1 MGKKVVRVFLD
12 SNVIL
17 SGLLSERGAP
27 RILLDLLSLRLPFL
41 VGAQGGSTGR
51 YNLIEIERNLKK
63 KIPGL
68 LFLYKAYLPKLNLKV
83 IPLPRPEDIR
93 DFSGQIAEK
102 DIPVLISAIRSKA
115 DFLVTGDK
123 QHFGKMKGLDKYP
136 FHVVTPSEFIDSIL
150 PEILKG
156 LEEKE

>member
-17 SGLLSERGAP
+17 SGLLLEKGAP
-27 RILLDLLSLRLPFL
+27 RIILDLLSLGLPFL
-41 VGAQGGSTGR
+41 IGATGR

-63 KIPGL
+63 KMPSL

-83 IPLPRPEDIR
+83 IPLPRPKEVR

-102 DIPVLISAIRSKA
+102 DVPVLISAIRSKA

-123 QHFGKMKGLDKYP
+123 QHFEKMKGLDKYP
-136 FHVVTPSEFIDSIL
+136 FDVVAPSEFIDSIL
-150 PEILKG
+150 PEILKE
-156 LEEKE
+156 LEEKG

>member
-27 RILLDLLSLRLPFL
+27 RILLDLLSLGLPFL
-41 VGAQGGSTGR
+41 MGATGR
-51 YNLIEIERNLKK
+51 YNLIEIERNLKNK
-63 KIPGL
+63 MPSL

-83 IPLPRPEDIR
+83 IPLPRPEEVR

-102 DIPVLISAIRSKA
+102 DIPVLISAIRSKV
-115 DFLVTGDK
+115 DFLVTGDR
-123 QHFGKMKGLDKYP
+123 QHFGKMKELDKYP
-136 FHVVTPSEFIDSIL
+136 FHVLTPSEFIDSIL

>member
-41 VGAQGGSTGR
+41 MGSTGR

-63 KIPGL
+63 KMAGL
-68 LFLYKAYLPKLNLKV
+68 FPLFKDYLPKLNLKV
-83 IPLPRPEDIR
+83 IPLPRPEDVR
-93 DFSGQIAEK
+93 GFSGQIAEK
-102 DIPVLISAIRSKA
+102 DAPVLVSAIQSKA

-123 QHFGKMKGLDKYP
+123 QHFGKMKGIGKHR
-136 FHVVTPSEFIDSIL
+136 FQVVTPSEFIDLIL

-156 LEEKE
+156 LEEKN

>member
-27 RILLDLLSLRLPFL
+27 RILLDFLSLRLPL
-41 VGAQGGSTGR
+41 LIGSTGR

-63 KIPGL
+63 KMPSL

-83 IPLPRPEDIR
+83 IPLPRPEAIR

-123 QHFGKMKGLDKYP
+123 QHFGKMKELDKYP
-136 FHVVTPSEFIDSIL
+136 FHVLTPSEFIDSIL

>member
-1 MGKKVVRVFLD
+1 MGKKVIRVFLD

-17 SGLLSERGAP
+17 SGLLSEGGAP
-27 RILLDLLSLRLPFL
+27 RIILDLLSLRLPFL
-41 VGAQGGSTGR
+41 IGSTGR
-51 YNLIEIERNLKK
+51 YNLIEIERNLKNRM
-63 KIPGL
+63 PRL

-83 IPLPRPEDIR
+83 IPLPLPEEVR
-93 DFSGQIAEK
+93 DFSGQIAGK

-123 QHFGKMKGLDKYP
+123 QHFGKMKELDKYP
-136 FHVVTPSEFIDSIL
+136 IHVVTPSEFIDSIL

>member
-27 RILLDLLSLRLPFL
+27 RIILDLLSLRLPFL
-41 VGAQGGSTGR
+41 IGSTGR

-63 KIPGL
+63 KMPGL
-68 LFLYKAYLPKLNLKV
+68 LFLYNAYLPKLNLKV
-83 IPLPRPEDIR
+83 IPLPRPKEVR

-102 DIPVLISAIRSKA
+102 NVPVLISAIRSKA

-123 QHFGKMKGLDKYP
+123 QHFEKMKGLDKYP

-150 PEILKG
+150 PEILKE
-156 LEEKE
+156 LEEKG